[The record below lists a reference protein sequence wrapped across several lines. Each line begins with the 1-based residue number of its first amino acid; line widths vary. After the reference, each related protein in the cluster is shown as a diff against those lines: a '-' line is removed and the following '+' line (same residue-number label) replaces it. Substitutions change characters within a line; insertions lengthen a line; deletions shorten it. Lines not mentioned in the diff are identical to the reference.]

1 MIVAVVS
8 DLIFESKISATA
20 GVVGA
25 AVRVVRSLA
34 AAEALEPGAAAL
46 IIDMNLPAGDPL
58 AYVRGLRE
66 RRPRLP
72 VVAFVSHVQTELI
85 RATRAAG
92 VTNVLAKSAFTTQLA
107 DLLRELSR
115 APESQIPD
123 SPA

>member
-20 GVVGA
+20 TIVGA

-58 AYVRGLRE
+58 AYVRGVRE

-85 RATRAAG
+85 HATRAAG
-92 VTNVLAKSAFTTQLA
+92 VTKVLPKSAFTAQLA
-107 DLLRELSR
+107 NLLCELNS
-115 APESQIPD
+115 AATSQTPEN
-123 SPA
+123 PA